1 MNHPALSRRRLLR
14 YGAAAAPLAAFGPLL
29 AGTARAADGSGT
41 GAAPGTSG
49 TAPAPGVAPT
59 LRMPAETDP
68 HTRTF
73 LAWPEPTS
81 AWGAQLPAVQADIA
95 NLAKEVSRF
104 EPVVMVINPESVA
117 AATPLC
123 NTASI
128 PFSHGITFLPV
139 SNDDLWI
146 RDFGPTFL
154 VGPGA
159 VAGLDTN
166 FNGWG
171 KTGTKYEQAF
181 ANDAKVAAALL
192 AQYRIDRVQAPFTGE
207 GGSLETD
214 GQGTLLATVS
224 SLVNPNR
231 NPGLSQSD
239 VEQRLK
245 SSLGVEKVIWLAGLA
260 GQDIT
265 DSHIDCVARFS
276 APGRVILDKPG
287 PGSAPLWVDVYQ
299 QAKQVL
305 QSATDAKGR
314 PLTIVELP
322 GPDHHRIDGT
332 GSSFLASYTN
342 HYTANGAVLMPQF
355 GDAAADDAAR
365 AILAAEYPGRT
376 VVPVRINAI
385 AAGGGGI
392 HCATQSQPV
401 VPPAA

>member
-1 MNHPALSRRRLLR
+1 MDQPAISRRRLLR
-14 YGAAAAPLAAFGPLL
+14 AGAVTAPLVAFGPLL
-29 AGTARAADGSGT
+29 TGTARAT
-41 GAAPGTSG
+41 TP
-49 TAPAPGVAPT
+49 APA

-73 LAWPEPTS
+73 MAWPEPTA
-81 AWGAQLPAVQADIA
+81 AWGAQLPAVQRDIA
-95 NLAKEVSRF
+95 NLAKVISRF

-117 AATPLC
+117 GATPLC
-123 NTASI
+123 DTGSI
-128 PFSHGITFLPV
+128 PSSHGITFLPI

-159 VAGLDTN
+159 IAGLDTN

-171 KTGTKYEQAF
+171 KTGTSYEQSF
-181 ANDAKVAAALL
+181 ANDAKAAAALL
-192 AQYRIDRVQAPFTGE
+192 AQYRISRVQAPFTGE

-231 NPGLSQSD
+231 NPGLSQAD
-239 VEQRLK
+239 IEQRLK

-287 PGSAPLWVDVYQ
+287 PGAAPLWANVYQ

-305 QSATDAKGR
+305 QTATDAKGR

-322 GPDHHRIDGT
+322 GPDHARMPPT
-332 GSSFLASYTN
+332 GAAFLSSYTN

-355 GDAAADDAAR
+355 GDAAADEAAR
-365 AILAAEYPGRT
+365 AILAAEYPGRV
-376 VVPVRINAI
+376 VVPVNINAI

-401 VPPAA
+401 VPPAV

>member
-1 MNHPALSRRRLLR
+1 MDKPAITRRRLLR
-14 YGAAAAPLAAFGPLL
+14 YGAAAVPLVASGPLL
-29 AGTARAADGSGT
+29 SGAARAAS
-41 GAAPGTSG
+41 P
-49 TAPAPGVAPT
+49 APA

-73 LAWPEPTS
+73 MAWPEPTS
-81 AWGAQLPAVQADIA
+81 AWGAQLPAVQRDIA
-95 NLAKEVSRF
+95 NLAKEISRW

-123 NTASI
+123 DTGATPS
-128 PFSHGITFLPV
+128 SRGITFLPI

-159 VAGLDTN
+159 IAGLDTN

-171 KTGTKYEQAF
+171 KTGTGYEQAF
-181 ANDAKVAAALL
+181 ANDAKAAAALL
-192 AQYRIDRVQAPFTGE
+192 DRYRIDRVRAPFTGE

-276 APGRVILDKPG
+276 APGRVILDRPG
-287 PGSAPLWVDVYQ
+287 PGSTPMWVTVYN

-305 QSATDAKGR
+305 QSATDAQGR
-314 PLTIVELP
+314 PLTIIELP
-322 GPDHHRIDGT
+322 GPDHEKIQGT
-332 GSSFLASYTN
+332 GSAFLASYTN
-342 HYTANGAVLMPQF
+342 HYTANGAVLMPRF
-355 GDAAADDAAR
+355 GDAAADEAAR
-365 AILAAEYPGRT
+365 AILAAEYPGRV
-376 VVPVRINAI
+376 VVPVNINAI

-401 VPPAA
+401 VPAAV

>member
-1 MNHPALSRRRLLR
+1 MDKPAITRRRLLR
-14 YGAAAAPLAAFGPLL
+14 YGAAAVPLVASGPLL
-29 AGTARAADGSGT
+29 SGVARAAS
-41 GAAPGTSG
+41 P
-49 TAPAPGVAPT
+49 APA

-73 LAWPEPTS
+73 MAWPEPTS
-81 AWGAQLPAVQADIA
+81 AWGAQLPAVQRDIA
-95 NLAKEVSRF
+95 NLAKEISRW

-123 NTASI
+123 DTSAI
-128 PFSHGITFLPV
+128 PSSRGITFLPI

-159 VAGLDTN
+159 IAGLDTN

-171 KTGTKYEQAF
+171 KTGTPYEQAF
-181 ANDAKVAAALL
+181 ANDAKAAAALL

-287 PGSAPLWVDVYQ
+287 PGSTGMWVTVYN

-305 QSATDAKGR
+305 QTATDAKGR
-314 PLTIVELP
+314 PLTIIELP
-322 GPDHHRIDGT
+322 GPDHNKISGT
-332 GSSFLASYTN
+332 GSAFLASYTN

-355 GDAAADDAAR
+355 GDAAADEAAR
-365 AILAAEYPGRT
+365 AILAAEYPGRV
-376 VVPVRINAI
+376 VVPVTINAI

-401 VPPAA
+401 VPVAV